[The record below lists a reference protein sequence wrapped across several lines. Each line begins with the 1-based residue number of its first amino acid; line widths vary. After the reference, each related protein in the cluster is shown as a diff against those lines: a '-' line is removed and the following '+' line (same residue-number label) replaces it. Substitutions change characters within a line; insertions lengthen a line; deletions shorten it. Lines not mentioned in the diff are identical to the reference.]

1 MHKRVTYNKRGV
13 TDAENEKA
21 EKKRQE
27 QKSGLRPRP
36 KTCLDLPQNVSSNKQ
51 FFLLKLSTQFLLNL
65 SV

>member
-27 QKSGLRPRP
+27 QKSGLRLDPRHVWIYH
-36 KTCLDLPQNVSSNKQ
+36 KMFLQISN
-51 FFLLKLSTQFLLNL
+51 FFY
-65 SV
+65 